1 MVYNGY
7 HPELSLQNPSQL
19 GPPDPQNKR
28 NGRNEK
34 MKTWK
39 QALAL
44 VLALVMALSLVA
56 LPSFAEG
63 EEESAGDTGMPYIN
77 GQGGTVEQNGLVMS
91 KTIKKG
97 ENGQFLLTLEAYATG
112 STTTTTTKKP
122 VDIVLVLDV
131 SGSMDPAVSNND
143 NDYIRD
149 YDYTPVYD
157 LNARSTYYYQDAN
170 GQYQQAYYCDG
181 KYWGWDTEP
190 HHTPGW
196 YSENHQNNLGNCQG
210 ETGTRLTPKTSASDA
225 DTSHTQ
231 FYTRTEKSKT
241 AKITALKTAVNAFI
255 DNVAKE
261 SPDSSIAI
269 VKFAGESTDAIGD
282 DTHTEYH
289 NNTSAEC
296 NFTQIVKKL
305 TTVDAAG
312 ATELK
317 EAVNKLAAKGPTSA
331 DRGMEHAKNIIQ
343 SDPNKDRQKV
353 VVMFTD
359 GAPTHWNGGDFDTVA
374 NGAIAASKS
383 IKEAGATVYTI
394 GCFGTTPSS
403 DTDTY
408 MNYVSSN
415 YPNATSMTS
424 GGAKADPANYYK
436 TVSSAADLNN
446 IFTDISHTIGGT
458 DVKLTSTSV
467 LRDVISDSFTLPE
480 GYKDGDITA
489 YSVDCMGKNG
499 DTYTWANTPDAGKY
513 TVTVDPSDN
522 KTINVTGFSYAD
534 NWVDQF
540 GVKDSPSGGTSHGKK
555 LVVEI
560 PIVPE
565 QDATG
570 SVKTNGDASGIYA
583 DSTVKDPVEK
593 FPSPVVYIPYFTV
606 THVASTVD
614 SATGANKGEVRASKN
629 YPLWCYKEFDLTS
642 VVTANYLYGGT
653 FESDCATV
661 HHDVQG
667 NPMKLNP
674 TENATYYIW
683 EVPNTYLT
691 PRNYNVW
698 RHLPENNGQK
708 TVVRLYPL
716 TTADRIRYKQVG
728 FVIDG
733 QDYVSGCDEFNV
745 TINNTPTLYQTAVA
759 KQNGQHYQ
767 TLYLDKGTIRAS
779 NTAIDESG
787 LVSGQHIDDGCLAGI
802 KLDANG
808 MSEFKT
814 TGVTFRPYWITLDNV
829 KVYGTTARTCT
840 YVAGSESPS
849 VSDDKTS
856 LSCVYMGDTV
866 TTQAMS
872 FAKSFTMADSQP
884 AVDESLTVTVVDG
897 SNTTQVKV
905 APNGS
910 VRDQVA
916 YQAPAGKVFAGW
928 FADQAY
934 TTPADL
940 DQVTQDTTIYAKY
953 VSDSYLDL
961 AYSRTGLFRLRG
973 VTLISAVDNPA
984 NYQASGIMVNGQKLD
999 VSYAS
1004 RYRIF
1009 KTPANLFGAARDAKL
1024 MLADK
1029 SLSGTGTLEV
1039 TPYWIT
1045 LDGTE
1050 VHGITHSLHYN
1061 TRTIWE

>member
-1 MVYNGY
+1 
-7 HPELSLQNPSQL
+7 
-19 GPPDPQNKR
+19 
-28 NGRNEK
+28 

-63 EEESAGDTGMPYIN
+63 EESTGLPNGVSVVNPGGPTEGVTGM
-77 GQGGTVEQNGLVMS
+77 EMS
-91 KTIKKG
+91 KTLQLNADGKTG
-97 ENGQFLLTLEAYATG
+97 TLTLEAYATG
-112 STTTTTTKKP
+112 QSQVVYSAKP

-131 SGSMDPAVSNND
+131 SGSMDDKVNGTKKIVALQNAVNSF
-143 NDYIRD
+143 I
-149 YDYTPVYD
+149 
-157 LNARSTYYYQDAN
+157 
-170 GQYQQAYYCDG
+170 
-181 KYWGWDTEP
+181 DTVADKCKD
-190 HHTPGW
+190 
-196 YSENHQNNLGNCQG
+196 SE
-210 ETGTRLTPKTSASDA
+210 
-225 DTSHTQ
+225 
-231 FYTRTEKSKT
+231 EKS
-241 AKITALKTAVNAFI
+241 N
-255 DNVAKE
+255 
-261 SPDSSIAI
+261 IAI
-269 VKFAGESTDAIGD
+269 VKFSGNKTDKVGN
-282 DTHTEYH
+282 DTYREGGNIYNYSQTVKEL
-289 NNTSAEC
+289 TSVEQKDALKQAV
-296 NFTQIVKKL
+296 NGL
-305 TTVDAAG
+305 TARG
-312 ATELK
+312 ATC
-317 EAVNKLAAKGPTSA
+317 A
-331 DRGMEHAKNIIQ
+331 DYGMELARDILLKDT
-343 SDPNKDRQKV
+343 SDNPKV
-353 VVMFTD
+353 VIMFTD
-359 GAPTHWNGGDFDTVA
+359 GTPTAFNGFEKPVA
-374 NGAIAASKS
+374 DAAISASHQ
-383 IKEAGATVYTI
+383 IKANGATVYTVGI
-394 GCFGTTPSS
+394 FGDLNGSQKVYDTRDHGFHS
-403 DTDTY
+403 DYQEIKPASNVVYGY
-408 MNYVSSN
+408 MNAVSSN
-415 YPNATSMTS
+415 DTTSTS
-424 GGAKADPANYYK
+424 LNLNNLDK
-436 TVSSAADLNN
+436 TVHDKFMTASSAAELEKIFTQIGNETGGSDASLTDTATMVDVISEYFQLPDNYQSSLKAYTVPFTGTDASGNRQWGANQTDYTTSINVEGSKVSIAGFNYSNNWVGFHTANGTQTARGSKMVLEIPIQVKDGTVDEVPTNDLNN
-446 IFTDISHTIGGT
+446 
-458 DVKLTSTSV
+458 
-467 LRDVISDSFTLPE
+467 
-480 GYKDGDITA
+480 
-489 YSVDCMGKNG
+489 
-499 DTYTWANTPDAGKY
+499 
-513 TVTVDPSDN
+513 
-522 KTINVTGFSYAD
+522 
-534 NWVDQF
+534 
-540 GVKDSPSGGTSHGKK
+540 
-555 LVVEI
+555 
-560 PIVPE
+560 
-565 QDATG
+565 
-570 SVKTNGDASGIYA
+570 SGILDGKGDMFA
-583 DSTVKDPVEK
+583 K
-593 FPSPVVYIPYFTV
+593 FVSPVVKYAYFTV
-606 THVASTVD
+606 VPVISSVNENGKNQGNPGTEKKVRLLD
-614 SATGANKGEVRASKN
+614 SPTYNLVNEV
-629 YPLWCYKEFDLTS
+629 PEG
-642 VVTANYLYGGT
+642 YLYGGT
-653 FESDCATV
+653 FNEETCTTV
-661 HHDVQG
+661 HKDVQEQG
-667 NPMKLNP
+667 NPMELNP

-716 TTADRIRYKQVG
+716 TAADRTLYKQVG
-728 FVIDG
+728 FVIDDK
-733 QDYVSGCDEFNV
+733 DYVSGCDEFNV

-759 KQNGQHYQ
+759 EQNGQHYQ

-808 MSEFKT
+808 MIKFKT

-840 YVAGSESPS
+840 YVAGSESTS

-984 NYQASGIMVNGQKLD
+984 NYQASGIMVNGQKID

>member
-1 MVYNGY
+1 
-7 HPELSLQNPSQL
+7 
-19 GPPDPQNKR
+19 
-28 NGRNEK
+28 

-39 QALAL
+39 RALAL

-56 LPSFAEG
+56 LPSFAAGEG
-63 EEESAGDTGMPYIN
+63 DSAGN
-77 GQGGTVEQNGLVMS
+77 GSPRVVYEGASGENNGGLVMS
-91 KTIKKG
+91 KTVTKG
-97 ENGQFLLTLEAYATG
+97 EGDDQFLLTLEAFATG
-112 STTTTTTKKP
+112 TTRTDTKEIP
-122 VDIVLVLDV
+122 LDIVLVLDT
-131 SGSMDPAVSNND
+131 SSSMS
-143 NDYIRD
+143 RD
-149 YDYTPVYD
+149 F
-157 LNARSTYYYQDAN
+157 
-170 GQYQQAYYCDG
+170 DG
-181 KYWGWDTEP
+181 NIWGVADK
-190 HHTPGW
+190 
-196 YSENHQNNLGNCQG
+196 NR
-210 ETGTRLTPKTSASDA
+210 RL
-225 DTSHTQ
+225 
-231 FYTRTEKSKT
+231 
-241 AKITALKTAVNAFI
+241 TALKTAVNNFA
-255 DNVAKE
+255 E
-261 SPDSSIAI
+261 S
-269 VKFAGESTDAIGD
+269 V
-282 DTHTEYH
+282 
-289 NNTSAEC
+289 
-296 NFTQIVKKL
+296 
-305 TTVDAAG
+305 
-312 ATELK
+312 
-317 EAVNKLAAKGPTSA
+317 AAKAKGSDGQYGGEDDVNYRIAVVEFASKAYNLTNGLVDMDTSHGLTQVKNA
-331 DRGMEHAKNIIQ
+331 VSGLQAGGDTYPATGLDMANSIFDANPISGDGQRG
-343 SDPNKDRQKV
+343 RV
-353 VVMFTD
+353 VIMFTD
-359 GAPTHWNGGDFDTVA
+359 GYPAENGTDNINYTLCDK
-374 NGAIAASKS
+374 AIASAQTSKRTY
-383 IKEAGATVYTI
+383 GATVYTVGI
-394 GCFGTTPSS
+394 FSGANPNSNI
-403 DTDTY
+403 DTNFDYGNRRDAEKQLVAANRY
-408 MNYVSSN
+408 MHYTSSN
-415 YPNATSMTS
+415 FQNAKSLRNGGEKS
-424 GGAKADPANYYK
+424 GSSYYLAASNAN
-436 TVSSAADLNN
+436 SLNDV
-446 IFTDISHTIGGT
+446 FKSISQTIGST
-458 DVKLTSTSV
+458 PVELTRTSV

-480 GYKDGDITA
+480 GYTDGDIKA
-489 YSVDCMGKNG
+489 YSVSCESSTKNADG
-499 DTYTWANTPDAGKY
+499 TYTYTWKTTPDADKY
-513 TVTVDPSDN
+513 DVTVADDN
-522 KTINVTGFSYAD
+522 KTINVTDFDYAA
-534 NWVDQF
+534 NWVDQYD
-540 GVKDSPSGGTSHGKK
+540 VGGSKSHGKK

-560 PIVPE
+560 PIVLDP
-565 QDATG
+565 DATG
-570 SVKTNGDASGIYA
+570 SVDTNGPASGIYA
-583 DSTVKDPVEK
+583 SADAETAFANFKTPTVYVP
-593 FPSPVVYIPYFTV
+593 FFTV

-629 YPLWCYKEFDLTS
+629 YPLWCYKEFNLTS

-653 FESDCATV
+653 FNEKTCTTV
-661 HHDVQG
+661 HKDVQEQG
-667 NPMKLNP
+667 NPMELNP

-716 TTADRIRYKQVG
+716 TAADRTLYKQVG
-728 FVIDG
+728 FVIDDK
-733 QDYVSGCDEFNV
+733 DYVSGCDEFNV

-759 KQNGQHYQ
+759 EQNGQHYQ

-808 MSEFKT
+808 MIKFKT

-840 YVAGSESPS
+840 YVAGSESTS

-940 DQVTQDTTIYAKY
+940 DQVTEDTTIYAKY

-984 NYQASGIMVNGQKLD
+984 NYQASGIMVNGQKID

>member
-1 MVYNGY
+1 
-7 HPELSLQNPSQL
+7 
-19 GPPDPQNKR
+19 
-28 NGRNEK
+28 

-63 EEESAGDTGMPYIN
+63 EEDSAGN
-77 GQGGTVEQNGLVMS
+77 GSPRVVYEGESGKNNGGLVMS
-91 KTIKKG
+91 KTVTKG
-97 ENGQFLLTLEAYATG
+97 EGDDQFLLTLEAYATG
-112 STTTTTTKKP
+112 ETRTETKDIP
-122 VDIVLVLDV
+122 MDIVLVLDV
-131 SGSMDPAVSNND
+131 SGSMDERINGSGSQYKIDVLKSAV
-143 NDYIRD
+143 
-149 YDYTPVYD
+149 
-157 LNARSTYYYQDAN
+157 N
-170 GQYQQAYYCDG
+170 GFIDKVA
-181 KYWGWDTEP
+181 
-190 HHTPGW
+190 
-196 YSENHQNNLGNCQG
+196 
-210 ETGTRLTPKTSASDA
+210 
-225 DTSHTQ
+225 
-231 FYTRTEKSKT
+231 EKSP
-241 AKITALKTAVNAFI
+241 N
-255 DNVAKE
+255 
-261 SPDSSIAI
+261 SSIAV
-269 VKFAGESTDAIGD
+269 VKFAGKEKTETGN
-282 DTHTEYH
+282 DTYYDWGR
-289 NNTSAEC
+289 C
-296 NFTQIVKKL
+296 NYSQTVIDL
-305 TTVDAAG
+305 TAAG
-312 ATELK
+312 TGAVALK
-317 EAVNKLAAKGPTSA
+317 DAVNALDPDGSTAA
-331 DRGMEHAKNIIQ
+331 DYGMNRAKSIID
-343 SDPNKDRQKV
+343 SVKNNDHQKV
-353 VVMFTD
+353 VIMFTD
-359 GAPTHWNGGDFDTVA
+359 GEPNHSNGFSPTVA
-374 NGAIAASKS
+374 NNAIKASKS
-383 IKEAGATVYTI
+383 IKNAGATVYTI
-394 GCFGTTPSS
+394 GCFSKTYE
-403 DTDTY
+403 DTENVPKY
-408 MNYVSSN
+408 MNRVSSN
-415 YPNATSMTS
+415 YLDATTMRDGTKTS
-424 GGAKADPANYYK
+424 SDYYK
-436 TVSSAADLNN
+436 TVSSAEDLNN
-446 IFTDISHTIGGT
+446 IFKTISETIGST
-458 DVKLTSTSV
+458 PVELTRTSV

-480 GYKDGDITA
+480 GYTDGDIKA
-489 YSVDCMGKNG
+489 YSVSCESSTKNADG
-499 DTYTWANTPDAGKY
+499 TYTYTWKTTPDADKY
-513 TVTVDPSDN
+513 DVTVADDN
-522 KTINVTGFSYAD
+522 KTINVTDFDYAA
-534 NWVDQF
+534 NWVDQYD
-540 GVKDSPSGGTSHGKK
+540 VGGSKSHGKK

-560 PIVPE
+560 PIVLDP
-565 QDATG
+565 DATG
-570 SVKTNGDASGIYA
+570 SVDTNGPASGIYA
-583 DSTVKDPVEK
+583 SADAETAFANFKTPTVYVP
-593 FPSPVVYIPYFTV
+593 FFTV
-606 THVASTVD
+606 ARVESCVND
-614 SATGANKGEVRASKN
+614 QGKNFGQETGRKD
-629 YPLWCYKEFDLTS
+629 YPLWCYKEFNLTS
-642 VVTANYLYGGT
+642 VVPDGYLYGGT

>member
-1 MVYNGY
+1 
-7 HPELSLQNPSQL
+7 
-19 GPPDPQNKR
+19 
-28 NGRNEK
+28 

-39 QALAL
+39 RALAL

-131 SGSMDPAVSNND
+131 SGSMK
-143 NDYIRD
+143 DYMETYSIS
-149 YDYTPVYD
+149 PGG
-157 LNARSTYYYQDAN
+157 TYYYYA
-170 GQYQQAYYCDG
+170 GSYSGYKRAYYCSSC
-181 KYWGWDTEP
+181 E
-190 HHTPGW
+190 GW
-196 YSENHQNNLGNCQG
+196 YTKEHGKHYK
-210 ETGTRLTPKTSASDA
+210 GTQLFPKTSASDTN
-225 DTSHTQ
+225 TSHTQ
-231 FYTRTEKSKT
+231 FYSDVT
-241 AKITALKTAVNAFI
+241 KITALKTAVNAFI

-261 SPDSSIAI
+261 SPDSQIAI
-269 VKFAGESTDAIGD
+269 VKFAGDKRDIVGN
-282 DTHTEYH
+282 DTYEKEGYAY
-289 NNTSAEC
+289 NYS
-296 NFTQIVKKL
+296 QIVQDL
-305 TTVDAAG
+305 TTVDETGASSLKTAVNGLIAAG
-312 ATELK
+312 TT
-317 EAVNKLAAKGPTSA
+317 LANY
-331 DRGMEHAKNIIQ
+331 GMEHAQTII
-343 SDPNKDRQKV
+343 NEAKDNGRQKV

-359 GAPTHWNGGDFDTVA
+359 GEPNGIEKVSGFEKEVA
-374 NGAIAASKS
+374 NSAINTSKS
-383 IKEAGATVYTI
+383 IKDAGATVYTI
-394 GCFGTTPSS
+394 GCFGSL
-403 DTDTY
+403 DADKKANVDTY
-408 MNYVSSN
+408 MDYVSSN
-415 YPNATSMTS
+415 YPNAASMTS

-446 IFTDISHTIGGT
+446 IFTEISQTIGGT
-458 DVKLTSTSV
+458 TVTLGSTSV
-467 LRDVISDSFTLPE
+467 LRDVISDSFKLPSD
-480 GYKDGDITA
+480 YKDGDIKA
-489 YSVDCMGKNG
+489 YSVSCTGKNG
-499 DTYTWANTPDAGKY
+499 DTYTWDSTHDTEY
-513 TVTVDPSDN
+513 TATVAADK
-522 KTINVTGFSYAD
+522 KTINVTGFDYAA

-540 GVKDSPSGGTSHGKK
+540 GVNDSQSHGKK
-555 LVVEI
+555 LVVQI

-565 QDATG
+565 TTAYGDCD
-570 SVKTNGDASGIYA
+570 TNGPASGIYA
-583 DSTVKDPVEK
+583 DSAAEEPVQT
-593 FPSPVVYIPYFTV
+593 FPSPKVYIPYFTV
-606 THVASTVD
+606 VHVASTVND
-614 SATGANKGEVRASKN
+614 QGHNGGKRTGETHHPV
-629 YPLWCYKEFDLTS
+629 WCNRPFNLTS
-642 VVTANYLYGGT
+642 VVTENYLYGGT
-653 FESDCATV
+653 FNEETCTTV
-661 HHDVQG
+661 HDKVKGQ
-667 NPMKLNP
+667 NPMAIAP
-674 TENATYYIW
+674 VENEIYYIW

-716 TTADRIRYKQVG
+716 TAADRTLYKQVG

-733 QDYVSGCDEFNV
+733 QNYVSGCDEFNA

-808 MSEFKT
+808 MIKFKT

-840 YVAGSESPS
+840 YVADSDRPS
-849 VSDDKTS
+849 VSDNKTS
-856 LSCVYMGDTV
+856 LPCKYMGDTV

-872 FAKSFTMADSQP
+872 FARSFTMDDSQP